1 MKLTLLPLSHPEL
14 TPIVVTGSVF
24 AIGRNE
30 PPFDGYDRNLVSRLS
45 KRHARLFVEGG
56 RAYIADL
63 HSTNGTRHNGEPL
76 AAAPAR
82 LTDGDELGF
91 GELRFRVVLEP
102 AAEEDAKSVAPPRV
116 RLVLVPAPGK
126 RDLAP
131 VVITEL
137 PYLVRRHGE
146 MFARVADGARSQLEF
161 VSKRHAHFFQRG
173 VQVLLED
180 LGSTN
185 GTYVNGEK
193 LTEQAR
199 PVRDADTVAFGGD
212 DLVYRVSLA
221 VEGHEDDTARTRLM
235 AEVSRDA
242 ATVFVSSPTSF
253 AEIFGHDDDEADGEA
268 AAPPPPP
275 LDRRPLAR
283 RRPPLY
289 APWRW
294 RATLGAAAV
303 VGAVSGVWWMGD
315 PYSAEE
321 LYALLDAGAY
331 REVALTANELLET
344 RGSDADLARIAT
356 TATLRHVLPTWSDAL
371 RQGDRA
377 AAAAALHEAAVLGT
391 GNGADDG
398 YLELLEWAGDVHF
411 LLRELEQGEISSAAY
426 LADAEGLLDWWQ
438 ADEAARRA
446 ALDTL
451 TGFAPGF
458 DASRRRILAQIRA
471 LTLRKQQLEAEP
483 PGG

>member
-14 TPIVVTGSVF
+14 TPIVVTGSLF

-63 HSTNGTRHNGEPL
+63 HSTNGSRHNGEPL
-76 AAAPAR
+76 TATPVR
-82 LTDGDELGF
+82 LKDGDELAF
-91 GELRFRVVLEP
+91 GELSFRVALEQP
-102 AAEEDAKSVAPPRV
+102 AEDDAPSVAPPRV

-126 RDLAP
+126 RALAP
-131 VVITEL
+131 VVISEL
-137 PYLVRRHGE
+137 PYLVHRHGE

-173 VQVLLED
+173 DQVLLED

-185 GTYVNGEK
+185 GTFVNGEK
-193 LTEQAR
+193 LAEQAR

-212 DLVYRVSLA
+212 DLAYRVSLA

-235 AEVSRDA
+235 DAVSRDA
-242 ATVFVSSPTSF
+242 ATVFVSSPSSF
-253 AEIFGHDDDEADGEA
+253 AEIFRGDEADGEA
-268 AAPPPPP
+268 AAPPRPA
-275 LDRRPLAR
+275 LERRSPGR

-303 VGAVSGVWWMGD
+303 VGAVSGFRWMGD
-315 PYSAEE
+315 PYSAED
-321 LYALLDAGAY
+321 LYALLDTGAY
-331 REVALTANELLET
+331 REAALTASGLLET

-356 TATLRHVLPTWSDAL
+356 TATLRHVLPSWSDAL
-371 RQGDRA
+371 RRGDRPG
-377 AAAAALHEAAVLGT
+377 AAAALHEAAVLGT

-411 LLRELEQGEISSAAY
+411 LLRELEQGEITPAAY
-426 LADAEGLLDWWQ
+426 VAEAEGLLDWWQ
-438 ADEAARRA
+438 ADEAAHLA
-446 ALDTL
+446 AMDAL
-451 TGFAPGF
+451 TGFAPSF
-458 DASRRRILAQIRA
+458 DPNRRRILAEIRTMA
-471 LTLRKQQLEAEP
+471 SRMQQLQAERP
-483 PGG
+483 DG